1 LFIAREEGALYM
13 PDTQPKTKSKQE
25 KAAPAP
31 VDKEPGY
38 GQEIEAL
45 RTYARSVRTR
55 MQKFD
60 SGHCPHCLNPNFLSQ
75 LAARAGVDKAG
86 TWRFYKMPDAVMQ
99 KSNLDKLAKEL
110 TRLGY

>member
-13 PDTQPKTKSKQE
+13 PDTQPKTKSN
-25 KAAPAP
+25 
-31 VDKEPGY
+31 
-38 GQEIEAL
+38 QEIEAL
-45 RTYARSVRTR
+45 RKYARSVRTR